1 MQQEIGEYD
10 AVMVLLDTPFAAG
23 IFKDGFNSVWSVHLM
38 PMSKKIIL
46 NFGSPFFI
54 DDYYPQEETFVQVNS
69 EMNKTSVE
77 AVVDAILGKTE
88 MTGKLQVK
96 VSV

>member
-1 MQQEIGEYD
+1 
-10 AVMVLLDTPFAAG
+10 
-23 IFKDGFNSVWSVHLM
+23 M

-54 DDYYPQEETFVQVNS
+54 DDYYSQEETFVQVNS

>member
-1 MQQEIGEYD
+1 
-10 AVMVLLDTPFAAG
+10 MVLLDTPLCAG
-23 IFKDGFNSVWSVHLM
+23 VFKDCFNSVWTVHLM
-38 PMSKKIIL
+38 PISKKIIL

-77 AVVDAILGKTE
+77 AVVDALVGKKE
-88 MTGKLQVK
+88 ITGKLQVK